1 MFTSKIVGMANGFA
15 AGWGNMGGGFIQ
27 LIMPALQALFENH
40 FGAPIFT
47 AWRIAFFIPALMQI
61 CAGLVILGFG
71 QDSPDGQ
78 YLALSKKGVRKI
90 DSFSKV

>member
-1 MFTSKIVGMANGFA
+1 MFTSKIVGTANGLA

-27 LIMPALQALFENH
+27 LIMPALQSLLENSFH
-40 FGAPIFT
+40 SPVFT

-61 CAGLVILGFG
+61 CAGMMILAFG

-78 YLALSKKGVRKI
+78 YLALNKKGERKI
-90 DSFSKV
+90 DSFPKV